1 MTRDRVLD
9 ALREAGSEY
18 VSGEALARSLG
29 LSRTAVWK
37 AIDQLRREGYRIESG
52 PNRGY
57 RLGADNDVL
66 SLEGLSRYLREPRIR
81 PQVYESIG
89 STNTALKSMAAE
101 GAPEG
106 LALIAGAQSQGRGRL
121 GRSFYSPAGSG
132 LYLSLLLRPD
142 CDPGKA
148 TQLTACAAVAV
159 AEALEE
165 LSGKSVGIKWVND
178 LLMDGRK
185 VCGILSEAS
194 LDCESGT
201 VNYVI
206 VGVGINVRR
215 PEGGFP
221 EELRDIAG
229 AAFGDESIP
238 DLRCRLAASVL
249 DRLWQAYE
257 HREDGGV
264 LEAYRKRSLVL
275 GRPINILPREGEP
288 ERATALEIEPDFALR
303 VRLEDG
309 TIRRLNSGEVSIRI

>member
-275 GRPINILPREGEP
+275 GRPINILPREGES

>member
-1 MTRDRVLD
+1 M
-9 ALREAGSEY
+9 
-18 VSGEALARSLG
+18 
-29 LSRTAVWK
+29 
-37 AIDQLRREGYRIESG
+37 
-52 PNRGY
+52 
-57 RLGADNDVL
+57 
-66 SLEGLSRYLREPRIR
+66 
-81 PQVYESIG
+81 
-89 STNTALKSMAAE
+89 
-101 GAPEG
+101 
-106 LALIAGAQSQGRGRL
+106 
-121 GRSFYSPAGSG
+121 
-132 LYLSLLLRPD
+132 
-142 CDPGKA
+142 
-148 TQLTACAAVAV
+148 

-178 LLMDGRK
+178 LLMDGKK

-249 DRLWQAYE
+249 DRLWRAYE

-303 VRLEDG
+303 VRLEYGNKRQDPKNAVFSDPVFLLRWRPG
-309 TIRRLNSGEVSIRI
+309 FGGISRWPRPGNHKRTRGIPPR